1 MAITIIVEDGTV
13 VTNANSFVSLV
24 DARTKA
30 EALGLVI
37 SADDETAK
45 SQLTQSY
52 YQLKR
57 SYQSRLQGQIVNS
70 TQTGI
75 FPRYNVIANGFYV
88 PSNEVPEDV
97 INAQLAYADSIN
109 KGADVNQTAKAQ
121 EVSSESLDGVGSKT
135 YKDGSSR
142 RTTPYV
148 PGVSQ
153 WLQPY
158 MRGNELNKDDPFF
171 GSWGGR
177 YVC

>member
-13 VTNANSFVSLV
+13 VAGANSFVSLV
-24 DARTKA
+24 DARTKV

-52 YQLKR
+52 FQLVR
-57 SYQSRLQGQIVNS
+57 SYQNRLNGDLVS
-70 TQTGI
+70 LDQTGI
-75 FPRYNVIANGFYV
+75 APRKNLYAKGFGI
-88 PSNEVPEDV
+88 PSNVVPNDF

-135 YKDGSSR
+135 YKNGSSR

-148 PGVSQ
+148 PAVSQ

-171 GSWGGR
+171 DAWGGR

>member
-13 VTNANSFVSLV
+13 VTGANSFVSLV

-70 TQTGI
+70 TQTNI

-109 KGADVNQTAKAQ
+109 KGADVNQTANAQ

-148 PGVSQ
+148 PAVSQ

-158 MRGNELNKDDPFF
+158 MKGNTLSRDDYFYE
-171 GSWGGR
+171 GIVR
-177 YVC
+177 